1 MADIYLI
8 YAGED
13 RAKVK
18 KLFEFLSK
26 TWSVWW
32 DQMIRQ
38 RFAAEIEDEI
48 TRAGCV
54 LVFWSKSS
62 RLKDTVTDE
71 VRLAQKANRPIICVT
86 LDGSEAAYGF
96 GGYSSSDLSA
106 WNERPDH
113 GDLRT
118 LASRISTIVPVRMK
132 PQRPVALQG
141 RLPLPTLFLSTSSFE
156 TRLKPSEA
164 VKALNLARYPS
175 LLVSAWDL
183 VDRRKPTALKSALTE
198 YRENGGFVLVDSG
211 NYESSRL
218 TNKRWKPIDLVDA
231 LSGASYDRIFC
242 FDDMKPGRNPAKAAA
257 SILAAVERDQKATK
271 AGVLPIVHAA
281 KLKNGGHDVDT
292 LIETV
297 FAVAH
302 ELQPELI
309 GVAERELG
317 AGLFQR
323 CRTMMAIRA
332 KLSELP
338 FYQPIHLLGTG
349 NPWSIAVLAA
359 AGADTFDGLEWCRV
373 VADIENDRLYHFQ
386 HYDFFTYQ
394 TGVADSDV
402 ARSAFVDDKIDF
414 AGKAA
419 FHNIDYYTN
428 FMKDLREAVTDDR
441 LEAFVAERIGKAPIQ
456 QLKREV
462 EGLFR

>member
-8 YAGED
+8 YASEN
-13 RAKVK
+13 RTQVA
-18 KLFEFLSK
+18 KLFDFLSI
-26 TWSVWW
+26 TWTVWW
-32 DQMIRQ
+32 DRMIQQ
-38 RFAAEIEDEI
+38 RFATEIEAEI
-48 TRAGCV
+48 ANAKCV
-54 LVFWSKSS
+54 LVFWSKDS
-62 RLKDTVTDE
+62 RDKDTVNDE
-71 VRLAQKANRPIICVT
+71 VRLAKKADKPIVSVT
-86 LDGSEAAYGF
+86 LDGSEAGYSF
-96 GGYSSSDLSA
+96 GGYSLTDLSA
-106 WNERPDH
+106 WDEKPDH
-113 GDLRT
+113 SDLKI
-118 LASRISTIVPVRMK
+118 LVNRINSIVPATMK
-132 PQRPVALQG
+132 PRRPAMLHG

-164 VKALNLARYPS
+164 VTALNLARYPS
-175 LLVSAWDL
+175 VLVSAWDL
-183 VDRRKPTALKSALTE
+183 VDRRKPTALKSALMK
-198 YRENGGFVLVDSG
+198 YRENGGFVLIDSG

-218 TNKRWKPIDLVDA
+218 TNKRWKPVDLVNA

-242 FDDMKPGRNPAKAAA
+242 FDDMKPSANPVKAAV
-257 SILAAVERDQKATK
+257 SILSAVERDQKATK
-271 AGVLPIVHAA
+271 AKVLPIVHAT
-281 KLKNGGHDVDT
+281 KQKVGGHDIGM

-297 FAVAH
+297 FAVARD
-302 ELQPELI
+302 LQPELI

-323 CRTMMAIRA
+323 CRAMMAIRA
-332 KLSELP
+332 KLAELP

-373 VADIENDRLYHFQ
+373 VADMASDRLHHFQ

-394 TGVADSDV
+394 TDVADSPV
-402 ARSAFVDDKIDF
+402 ARLALADDKVDF

-428 FMKDLREAVTDDR
+428 FMKDLRESVTDGR

-462 EGLFR
+462 EGLFK

>member
-8 YAGED
+8 YARED
-13 RAKVK
+13 RAQVK
-18 KLFEFLSK
+18 KLFEFFSM

-32 DQMIRQ
+32 DQMIQQ
-38 RFAAEIEDEI
+38 RFAIEIEKEI
-48 TRAGCV
+48 SGAGCV
-54 LVFWSKSS
+54 MVFWSKSS
-62 RLKDTVTDE
+62 RLKDTITDE
-71 VRLAQKANRPIICVT
+71 VRLAQKASRPIISVT

-96 GGYSSSDLSA
+96 GGYSCSDLSA
-106 WNERPDH
+106 WDDRADH
-113 GDLRT
+113 GDLRM
-118 LASRISTIVPVRMK
+118 LANRVNTIVPVRTK
-132 PQRPVALQG
+132 PRRPATLHA

-183 VDRRKPTALKSALTE
+183 VDRRKPKALKAALKE
-198 YRENGGFVLVDSG
+198 YREDGGFVLVDSG

-218 TNKRWKPIDLVDA
+218 TNKRWRPVDLIEA
-231 LSGASYDRIFC
+231 LSDTSYDRIFC
-242 FDDMKPGRNPAKAAA
+242 FDNMKPDRKPAKATAA
-257 SILAAVERDQKATK
+257 ILAAVERDGKATK
-271 AGVLPIVHAA
+271 AHVLPIVHAA
-281 KLKNGGHDVDT
+281 KLPKGGHDIDM

-297 FAVAH
+297 FAVAR
-302 ELQPELI
+302 ELQPEVI

-332 KLSELP
+332 KLGELP
-338 FYQPIHLLGTG
+338 FYQPVHLLGTG

-359 AGADTFDGLEWCRV
+359 SGADTFDGLEWCRV

-402 ARSAFVDDKIDF
+402 ARSALLDDKVDF

-428 FMKDLREAVTDDR
+428 FMRDLREAVTNER

-462 EGLFR
+462 EELFK

>member
-8 YAGED
+8 YARED
-13 RAKVK
+13 RAQVK
-18 KLFEFLSK
+18 KLYEFFAK

-32 DQMIRQ
+32 DQMVQQ
-38 RFAAEIEDEI
+38 RFVSEIEEEI
-48 TRAGCV
+48 RKAECV

-62 RLKDTVTDE
+62 RLKDTITDE
-71 VRLAQKANRPIICVT
+71 IRLAQKANRPIVCAT
-86 LDGSEAAYGF
+86 LDGCEAAYGF

-106 WNERPDH
+106 WSERSDH
-113 GDLRT
+113 GDLKA
-118 LASRISTIVPVRMK
+118 LADRINSIVPVRVK
-132 PQRPVALQG
+132 PQRPPLLQG

-164 VKALNLARYPS
+164 VKALDLARYPS

-183 VDRRKPTALKSALTE
+183 VDRRKPTALKSALKE
-198 YRENGGFVLVDSG
+198 YRDNGGFILVDSG

-218 TNKRWKPIDLVDA
+218 TNKRWKPDDLVDA
-231 LSGASYDRIFC
+231 LAGASYDRIFC
-242 FDDMKPGRNPAKAAA
+242 FDDMKPARSPAKALA
-257 SILAAVERDQKATK
+257 SILAAVERDQKATN
-271 AGVLPIVHAA
+271 AEVLPVVHAA
-281 KLKNGGHDVDT
+281 ERKAGGHDIDM

-297 FAVAH
+297 FNLAR
-302 ELQPELI
+302 ERQPELI
-309 GVAERELG
+309 GIPERELG

-332 KLSELP
+332 KLSGLP

-349 NPWSIAVLAA
+349 NPWSIAVLTA

-373 VADIENDRLYHFQ
+373 VADMENDRLYHFQ

-394 TGVADSDV
+394 TGVAESDV
-402 ARSAFVDDKIDF
+402 ARSAFVDDKVDF

-428 FMKDLREAVTDDR
+428 FMNDLREAATGGS
-441 LEAFVAERIGKAPIQ
+441 LEAFVAERIGKAPKQ
-456 QLKREV
+456 QLQREV